1 VNFPLSTFA
10 IALVVSALGILAL
23 MFILATVL
31 DTIEDAWHRAR
42 HWHRID
48 RSHRHTGHHHSR
60 WP

>member
-1 VNFPLSTFA
+1 MNFPLATFA
-10 IALVVSALGILAL
+10 IALVLSALGILAL

-31 DTIEDAWHRAR
+31 DTAEDAWHRAR

-48 RSHRHTGHHHSR
+48 RSQRPQRQNR